1 MNAVGPT
8 ARRRHEEHEHV
19 PKAILDHTSTFNR
32 WRRQRTSVAAPSRP
46 PGDGL
51 EESQRGYLCSRGKE
65 NLVGRAARRGANL
78 VRWRSVEL
86 TTEHGWRKFV
96 GEEDPADLLDP
107 HGSGTRHAQVETGPA
122 GPTWKWLTGLERG
135 GRDGLA
141 WVSRVWPVREN

>member
-1 MNAVGPT
+1 MDWSSPGAGIY
-8 ARRRHEEHEHV
+8 ARGGRR
-19 PKAILDHTSTFNR
+19 I
-32 WRRQRTSVAAPSRP
+32 W
-46 PGDGL
+46 L
-51 EESQRGYLCSRGKE
+51 EES
-65 NLVGRAARRGANL
+65 ARRGANL

-107 HGSGTRHAQVETGPA
+107 QGSGTRHTQVDTGPA